1 MRKIYSTLLVACAV
15 GAIGANANDLTTPRF
30 EWANL
35 LQGSTTSDQSI
46 AVIANADGEVYN
58 LSAMGTQDGQTAVT
72 YGGATLYEGTAFAA
86 ANPNLTLL
94 KTNADGTA
102 AWVVYST
109 SGDLANDGAMAQTGD
124 GDVVFAAKM
133 RHTNGKLDQDLS
145 FVDATGASHVIDWK
159 AGDNRSYRM
168 VIGKVS
174 AQGAIKWVRS
184 YAIENGKAP
193 AGTKDNTPDAIS
205 VKALAVDNA
214 GNIYVGGDY
223 SMPITFPVADGA
235 DRVLTPANTAAW
247 NGDHQSGYAAD
258 MLLVKLDANGYFL
271 DYVPMTD
278 AVMTRQTIFNIE
290 YDKGHFYLYGTAQA
304 AEDGTTANLSGVQV
318 TANKALSPFV
328 ACLDANLS
336 GVWAKSMSMEGVAGG
351 SPAIQNVG
359 LSVIGDYLWL
369 AGQYNGKITCGDKS
383 VSSVTKSTREGCLIK
398 MEKVNGA
405 WLAAANSRDSFKT
418 GLASTGLTGYYK
430 VVGNPNIKDKV
441 YVWGYVMNKA
451 VGVFLRPY
459 NANDLTADENAAWN
473 LVTEGGVPTACQ
485 VAYVPDNN
493 RIYFMA
499 RGNKDFTLYDGGT
512 ANGNAVANWDL
523 VLASY
528 TIPGAEFTSG
538 VDDIAADNA
547 ADADNAAVYDL
558 YGRQMPAGARLA
570 PGVYVKGGK
579 KLLVR

>member
-1 MRKIYSTLLVACAV
+1 MMVCAA
-15 GAIGANANDLTTPRF
+15 GAIGANANDLTTPKF
-30 EWANL
+30 EWAKL
-35 LQGSTTSDQSI
+35 LQGPTTSDQSI
-46 AVIANADGEVYN
+46 AVIANADGQVYN
-58 LSAMGTQDGQTAVT
+58 LSAMGTMTGQTSIT
-72 YGGATLYEGTAFAA
+72 YGGVTLYEGTAFAA
-86 ANPNLTLL
+86 ANPNFTLL
-94 KTNADGTA
+94 KTKADGTA
-102 AWVVYST
+102 DWVVYST
-109 SGDLANDGAMAQTGD
+109 SGDLANDGALAQTAD

-133 RHTNGKLDQDLS
+133 RHTNGMLDQDLS
-145 FVDATGASHVIDWK
+145 FVDANGTSHTIDWK
-159 AGDNRSYRM
+159 AGDTRSYRM

-174 AQGAIKWVRS
+174 PEGAIKWVRS

-193 AGTKDNTPDAIS
+193 AGTKEDTPDAIS

-223 SMPITFPVADGA
+223 SMPLTFPVADGD
-235 DRVLTPANTAAW
+235 DRVLTPANTAGW

-258 MLLVKLDANGYFL
+258 MLLVKLDSNGYFV

-278 AVMTRQTIFNIE
+278 AVMTRQTLFNIE
-290 YDKGHFYLYGTAQA
+290 YNNGCFYLYGTAQA
-304 AEDGTTANLSGVQV
+304 AADGTTANLSGLQV
-318 TANKALSPFV
+318 TVNQAVSPFI

-336 GVWAKSMSMEGVAGG
+336 ALWVKSMSMEGVEGG

-359 LSVIGDYLWL
+359 LSVIGENLWL

-398 MEKVNGA
+398 MDKTNGA
-405 WLAAANSRDSFKT
+405 WLASASSRDSFTT

-459 NANDLTADENAAWN
+459 NSNDLKADEKAAWN

-485 VAYVPDNN
+485 VAYVPDTN
-493 RIYFMA
+493 RIYFTS
-499 RGNKDFTLYDGGT
+499 RGNKDFSLYDDGK
-512 ANGNAVANWDL
+512 AAGNAITNWDL
-523 VLASY
+523 ILASY
-528 TIPGAEFTSG
+528 TIPGVEGTSG
-538 VDDIAADNA
+538 VDDIAIDSS

-558 YGRQMPAGARLA
+558 YGRKMGADTRLA